1 MMQLTAFLEY
11 SSASDPPR
19 NYCLWDYVSP
29 VPAED
34 KFRAVNLLLQSFDYA
49 GAGAAGLQLVNQLR
63 TAIGSFQ
70 TVFGIKMNG
79 GQLSWEFYFYDYQR
93 EQRQVGVNRV
103 LEACASGFR
112 CPVRIDETL
121 PYFMFSLDID
131 LPLLAGQRDTDVVH
145 VYVGNPGSTV
155 SSGICYALRTDTTLL
170 ENFYFFFDSAAQM
183 DEVKAK
189 LCSSVH
195 FNPARHSFAQLL
207 LPELGDC
214 QTICI
219 ANKPGNDCI
228 YYSGIDIVQLQF
240 FLKYFDYPLPIQDFV
255 QTHRGMLDHLLFDVG
270 IDFRAERGVIQLLKS
285 GYFGVF

>member
-1 MMQLTAFLEY
+1 MMQLASWLEY
-11 SSASDPPR
+11 SSAADPPR

-34 KFRAVNLLLQSFDYA
+34 KFRAVNLLLQSFDHA
-49 GAGAAGLQLVNQLR
+49 GAGAEGLLLVNQIR
-63 TAIGSFQ
+63 AAIGSFQ

-93 EQRQVGVNRV
+93 EQRAVGVNRV
-103 LEACASGFR
+103 LEACAALLR
-112 CPVRIDETL
+112 CPLRVDETL

-131 LPLLAGQRDTDVVH
+131 HALLTGQRDTDVVH
-145 VYVGNPGSTV
+145 VYIGNPGSTV
-155 SSGICYALRTDTTLL
+155 SSGICYAMRAESTVL
-170 ENFYFFFDSAAQM
+170 ENFYFFFDAATQM
-183 DEVKAK
+183 TEVKDK
-189 LCSSVH
+189 LCSSMH
-195 FNPARHSFAQLL
+195 FNASRHSFDSLL
-207 LPELGDC
+207 LPELGSC

-228 YYSGIDIVQLQF
+228 YYSGIDIVQLQL
-240 FLKYFDYPLPIQDFV
+240 FLRHFQYPPSVQEFV

-270 IDFRAERGVIQLLKS
+270 IDFCLEEGAVRLLKS